1 MLVSIFTERA
11 SIADATKTASTQIT
25 DTLNAGS

>member
-1 MLVSIFTERA
+1 MLVSIFTEGA
-11 SIADATKTASTQIT
+11 SIADATKQASSQVT